1 MLSRNPITIS
11 LEQERLRNS
20 VEKWEKCTK
29 NSSKNC
35 TGHRVWKKAMKKPA
49 RNRSLKK
56 KKKGLWNGYC
66 FFVCWK
72 MDGYGKFC
80 QWLQQHLRL
89 LKSMMHFCFFQIL
102 IIAVVIVATFV
113 IPISHLNQL
122 HSGWIYTTLVGNC
135 LFIIL
140 QMVCLIDSTGSIC
153 KNLDKIASRSRWWAF
168 VEVSTYHHANRDCQ
182 NNMQMIFFTSIG
194 NEQNSSPLSI
204 SHIIWVNRKIEKK
217 NCISTIRESYCNLFL
232 TIGLS
237 GHIRLVALVDNGHR
251 HFCHAWTSRVLP
263 HQAPRHHFQHWVL
276 HHPHFGRTH
285 TMCTEA
291 WQWRG

>member
-1 MLSRNPITIS
+1 
-11 LEQERLRNS
+11 
-20 VEKWEKCTK
+20 
-29 NSSKNC
+29 
-35 TGHRVWKKAMKKPA
+35 
-49 RNRSLKK
+49 
-56 KKKGLWNGYC
+56 
-66 FFVCWK
+66 
-72 MDGYGKFC
+72 
-80 QWLQQHLRL
+80 
-89 LKSMMHFCFFQIL
+89 MHFCFFQIL

-217 NCISTIRESYCNLFL
+217 L
-232 TIGLS
+232 
-237 GHIRLVALVDNGHR
+237 
-251 HFCHAWTSRVLP
+251 HFH
-263 HQAPRHHFQHWVL
+263 HQRKL
-276 HHPHFGRTH
+276 L
-285 TMCTEA
+285 
-291 WQWRG
+291 

>member
-1 MLSRNPITIS
+1 
-11 LEQERLRNS
+11 
-20 VEKWEKCTK
+20 
-29 NSSKNC
+29 
-35 TGHRVWKKAMKKPA
+35 MKKPA

-56 KKKGLWNGYC
+56 KFFEISCL

-72 MDGYGKFC
+72 MDGYGKFR

-89 LKSMMHFCFFQIL
+89 LNFKSMMHFCFFQIL

-168 VEVSTYHHANRDCQ
+168 VEVSTYHHAKRLPKQ
-182 NNMQMIFFTSIG
+182 Y
-194 NEQNSSPLSI
+194 
-204 SHIIWVNRKIEKK
+204 VNAD
-217 NCISTIRESYCNLFL
+217 T
-232 TIGLS
+232 
-237 GHIRLVALVDNGHR
+237 
-251 HFCHAWTSRVLP
+251 
-263 HQAPRHHFQHWVL
+263 
-276 HHPHFGRTH
+276 
-285 TMCTEA
+285 
-291 WQWRG
+291 